1 MAFSEVLNDNPKLFC
16 DNALYG
22 ADGPDLEALQ
32 DKFKD
37 HGQMNG
43 MITTYHDDKKVFD
56 TKKIELYGKS
66 AVSEQLKE
74 MVEKPNPSSNK
85 KLICIRKASGGFLK
99 KIRKQVSEL
108 DDYLQNNPQAAIY
121 YGTQATPVY
130 MALSLHQYD
139 LARQL
144 LEVGYGP
151 DYAMPERKDI
161 LWEDEDD
168 SCPEEDDGLGDIF
181 ASPEEDDGW
190 RDIFASPDEEGL
202 RYVCYNFITDFLLN
216 CNDIP
221 DELSELLWRE
231 IEKEYKQ
238 TQKIIPFAGA
248 EYDNIICYNEYTNN
262 KKSQEPH
269 RTTPSDYPNK
279 SVTYQDNLKKLAKT
293 HPVLFEK
300 MGEEGC
306 IWCGDREQGLELQL
320 FFSQQFQDSPHIMKQ
335 LLRMFSPWDHASS
348 PWFNRVDDIW
358 TDYDKHLE
366 KLSVCYKR
374 NKNLREYFFAWLLYG
389 ITVRTILKNDWLRK
403 MAASFYDGME
413 FPEVLKILKEMNLSG
428 YHSSDGVEYERWVLR
443 NLLELAGSNYVYHIK
458 NMKELDLLLRVI
470 GFETEIFSYSLVD
483 YKDWG
488 MIVLGN
494 IQGVQYKNKSLEQK
508 AFEKLE
514 KNIRETKD
522 TELLYYMLEK
532 GLLPADYIQEA
543 INTAN
548 QANNT
553 EILPV
558 LLSWV

>member
-1 MAFSEVLNDNPKLFC
+1 
-16 DNALYG
+16 
-22 ADGPDLEALQ
+22 
-32 DKFKD
+32 
-37 HGQMNG
+37 
-43 MITTYHDDKKVFD
+43 
-56 TKKIELYGKS
+56 
-66 AVSEQLKE
+66 
-74 MVEKPNPSSNK
+74 
-85 KLICIRKASGGFLK
+85 
-99 KIRKQVSEL
+99 
-108 DDYLQNNPQAAIY
+108 
-121 YGTQATPVY
+121 
-130 MALSLHQYD
+130 
-139 LARQL
+139 
-144 LEVGYGP
+144 
-151 DYAMPERKDI
+151 
-161 LWEDEDD
+161 
-168 SCPEEDDGLGDIF
+168 
-181 ASPEEDDGW
+181 
-190 RDIFASPDEEGL
+190 
-202 RYVCYNFITDFLLN
+202 
-216 CNDIP
+216 
-221 DELSELLWRE
+221 
-231 IEKEYKQ
+231 
-238 TQKIIPFAGA
+238 
-248 EYDNIICYNEYTNN
+248 
-262 KKSQEPH
+262 
-269 RTTPSDYPNK
+269 
-279 SVTYQDNLKKLAKT
+279 
-293 HPVLFEK
+293 
-300 MGEEGC
+300 
-306 IWCGDREQGLELQL
+306 
-320 FFSQQFQDSPHIMKQ
+320 
-335 LLRMFSPWDHASS
+335 MFSPWDHASS

-522 TELLYYMLEK
+522 IELLYYMLEK

-543 INTAN
+543 INAAN
-548 QANNT
+548 DANNT